1 MSHTSHEDMVI
12 LKGQKSPTLLTQ
24 KLFMANFASLQSF
37 PSEKFSS
44 NDVELH
50 HISQVT
56 CAEATKNMYQHT
68 SNQNVQIFHLG
79 VTYLG
84 YTRQFLSSRFNTEKT
99 HILAIGKMY
108 SNERSKAKIFGVHAK
123 YLGCHTHQTP
133 IDQTNSSDS
142 IEVMKLLASPPIP
155 SSPVSRREFK
165 ISDKFD

>member
-1 MSHTSHEDMVI
+1 MSPTSHEDMVI

-37 PSEKFSS
+37 PSEKISS

-99 HILAIGKMY
+99 LVLPPQRHKKFGNRENVLKWKIKSKNIW
-108 SNERSKAKIFGVHAK
+108 RSCKIFGLS
-123 YLGCHTHQTP
+123 YTSDTHWSDEFLWLHWGNEVTR
-133 IDQTNSSDS
+133 IATNT
-142 IEVMKLLASPPIP
+142 
-155 SSPVSRREFK
+155 
-165 ISDKFD
+165 

>member
-37 PSEKFSS
+37 PSEKISS

-84 YTRQFLSSRFNTEKT
+84 YTRQFLSCRFNTEKT
-99 HILAIGKMY
+99 LVLPPEIHKNFG
-108 SNERSKAKIFGVHAK
+108 NRENFGVHAK

-142 IEVMKLLASPPIP
+142 IEVMKLLASPPTP
-155 SSPVSRREFK
+155 NSPVSRREFK

>member
-37 PSEKFSS
+37 PSEKFPS

-56 CAEATKNMYQHT
+56 CAGATKNMYQHT

-79 VTYLG
+79 VTYLS
-84 YTRQFLSSRFNTEKT
+84 YTRQFRSSRFNSEKT
-99 HILAIGKMY
+99 LVLPPKINKYFDNRENVHKWTIKSKNIW
-108 SNERSKAKIFGVHAK
+108 RSCKIFGLS
-123 YLGCHTHQTP
+123 YTSDTHW
-133 IDQTNSSDS
+133 SDEFLRLHWGN
-142 IEVMKLLASPPIP
+142 EVTRIAT
-155 SSPVSRREFK
+155 
-165 ISDKFD
+165 DT

>member
-24 KLFMANFASLQSF
+24 KLFMANFTSLQSF

-79 VTYLG
+79 VTYLS
-84 YTRQFLSSRFNTEKT
+84 YTRQFLSSRFN
-99 HILAIGKMY
+99 
-108 SNERSKAKIFGVHAK
+108 SKNTLVLPPQIHKYFDNRENVLKWKIKSKNIWSSCKIFGLS
-123 YLGCHTHQTP
+123 YTSDTHW
-133 IDQTNSSDS
+133 SDEFLRLHWGN
-142 IEVMKLLASPPIP
+142 EVTRIAT
-155 SSPVSRREFK
+155 
-165 ISDKFD
+165 DT

>member
-1 MSHTSHEDMVI
+1 MIARKNNAFGAKIVNTRLTKGFMAIFAPAESLPSPATLLHVTMSHTSHEDMVI

-37 PSEKFSS
+37 PSEKISS

-99 HILAIGKMY
+99 LVLPPQRHK
-108 SNERSKAKIFGVHAK
+108 NFG
-123 YLGCHTHQTP
+123 
-133 IDQTNSSDS
+133 N
-142 IEVMKLLASPPIP
+142 
-155 SSPVSRREFK
+155 RENVLK
-165 ISDKFD
+165 

>member
-79 VTYLG
+79 VTYLS
-84 YTRQFLSSRFNTEKT
+84 YTRQFRSSRFNSEKT
-99 HILAIGKMY
+99 LVLPPKIHKYFDNRENVHKWTIKSKNIW
-108 SNERSKAKIFGVHAK
+108 RSCKIFGLS
-123 YLGCHTHQTP
+123 YTSDTHW
-133 IDQTNSSDS
+133 SDEFLRLHWGN
-142 IEVMKLLASPPIP
+142 EVTRIAT
-155 SSPVSRREFK
+155 
-165 ISDKFD
+165 DT

>member
-1 MSHTSHEDMVI
+1 MSHISHEDMVI

-37 PSEKFSS
+37 PSEKISS

-99 HILAIGKMY
+99 LVLPPQRHKNFGNRENVLKWKI
-108 SNERSKAKIFGVHAK
+108 RSKNIWRSCKIFGLS
-123 YLGCHTHQTP
+123 YTSDTHWSDEFLWLHWGNEVTR
-133 IDQTNSSDS
+133 IATNT
-142 IEVMKLLASPPIP
+142 
-155 SSPVSRREFK
+155 
-165 ISDKFD
+165 